1 VAARAEGG
9 DVDARLQPLEIDGLA
24 KVVLYGPES
33 TGKTTLA
40 HQLTDRF
47 KAIEVGEYARGY
59 IMGKLRRGG
68 RNCCLDDILTIA
80 AGQQDAENRLAARA
94 GRGILICDTDL
105 LTIKAYSDLFF
116 GGSPAELEDAL
127 PDRCTALY
135 LLTDI
140 DVPWQADGVRD
151 RPSDRARSLAYF
163 EHLLQIYDRTYVKI
177 SGNPEQRRVAAIQAV
192 EDWLSRR

>member
-1 VAARAEGG
+1 MH
-9 DVDARLQPLEIDGLA
+9 DRLRPLEIDGLA

-40 HQLTDRF
+40 RQLAAQF
-47 KAIEVGEYARGY
+47 NAVEVGEYARGF
-59 IMGKLRRGG
+59 IMQKLRRCGQ
-68 RNCCLDDILTIA
+68 NCCLDDILAIA
-80 AGQQDAENRLAARA
+80 VGQQDAENQLAART

-127 PDRCTALY
+127 PDRCSALY

-140 DVPWQADGVRD
+140 GVPWQADGVRD

-177 SGNPEQRRVAAIQAV
+177 SGDRERRRAAAILAV
-192 EDWLSRR
+192 EEWLCRRHDPGA